1 MLAQHL
7 VDGILSGAI
16 IALSAIG
23 VAFSLNILRFANF
36 SHAELLGWGAYL
48 ALLVVVSFAGVGPAL
63 EPFSFGLPL
72 LGALVLAAL
81 GTVAIAL
88 AVDRLLFRPLRLR
101 NAGRLTLVFASF
113 GAGLILR
120 NLLLLIWGPQARYY
134 GGELQIALPLAP
146 GVRVKPDQLFVLG
159 VAVVLMIA
167 LHLFLTRTRVGIAM
181 RATAENPGL
190 AELTGVRVGAVIA
203 WTWTISAALA
213 AVGGVLFGLTVQLRP
228 EMGFNLLLPILT
240 AAILGGT
247 GSPFGAVAGG
257 LIVGIAEN
265 LSVMVISTGY
275 RAAVPFVILLAVLYL
290 KPNGLT
296 GGRA

>member
-1 MLAQHL
+1 MFAQHL
-7 VDGILSGAI
+7 ADGILSGAI

-23 VAFSLNILRFANF
+23 VSFSLNILRFANF

-48 ALLVVVSFAGVGPAL
+48 ALLVAGSFAGLGSAL
-63 EPFSFGLPL
+63 EPFSFGWPL
-72 LGALVLAAL
+72 VGALVVGAL

-88 AVDRLLFRPLRLR
+88 GVDRLLFRPLRFR

-113 GAGLILR
+113 GASLILR
-120 NLLLLIWGPQARYY
+120 NILLLIWGPQARYY
-134 GGELQIALPLAP
+134 GGELQIALQLAP

-159 VAVVLMIA
+159 LAVVLVIA
-167 LHLFLTRTRVGIAM
+167 LHLFLTRTRIGIAM
-181 RATAENPGL
+181 RATAENPSL
-190 AELTGVRVGAVIA
+190 AEVAGVKVGAVIA
-203 WTWTISAALA
+203 WTWSVSAVLA
-213 AVGGVLFGLTVQLRP
+213 AIGGVLFGLTVQLRP

-265 LSVMVISTGY
+265 LSVMVISPGY
-275 RAAVPFVILLAVLYL
+275 KAAVPFVILLAVLYV
-290 KPNGLT
+290 KPTGLT
-296 GGRA
+296 GLRP